1 MAGLDDISDPETAAA
16 MNEFDFLVSEVGE
29 GAGEARSGDGEW
41 GELVKSNILQS
52 ECAKVIS

>member
-16 MNEFDFLVSEVGE
+16 MNEFEFLVSEVGE

-41 GELVKSNILQS
+41 GEFVQASYFH
-52 ECAKVIS
+52 